1 MVQLYQLNKEKRK
14 EMEPTIS
21 YECQDLIDELSGDVA
36 EFGGDLPVYAIY
48 SWFEEYQVEFITDYL
63 FADPPERVVSGFWSD
78 EDEEEY
84 QVELKEFKES
94 LKTLEMTKH
103 KIMTASELLEILEEQ
118 NRIF

>member
-1 MVQLYQLNKEKRK
+1 MYLIMVQLYQLNKEKRK

-48 SWFEEYQVEFITDYL
+48 SWFEEYQVE
-63 FADPPERVVSGFWSD
+63 
-78 EDEEEY
+78 
-84 QVELKEFKES
+84 LKEFEES

>member
-1 MVQLYQLNKEKRK
+1 M
-14 EMEPTIS
+14 
-21 YECQDLIDELSGDVA
+21 
-36 EFGGDLPVYAIY
+36 
-48 SWFEEYQVEFITDYL
+48 
-63 FADPPERVVSGFWSD
+63 SGFWSD

-84 QVELKEFKES
+84 QVELKEFEES